1 MDIVGFLE
9 GKTPDHRGRT
19 LSMVLAFSDE
29 RAEQTHDYVQWLFP
43 LDEPSESVQGAP
55 VLSDLDIDEIK
66 KSPAAQANLIKESV
80 WFFQFLNRNQRWIA
94 KYDHN
99 QLRITRAIRS
109 LRLLVGD
116 IEADNFRQ
124 SIFDYLGEDVD
135 LIGEKAKSYWK
146 SA

>member
-1 MDIVGFLE
+1 MNRLLDGIKVVDF
-9 GKTPDHRGRT
+9 TH
-19 LSMVLAFSDE
+19 V
-29 RAEQTHDYVQWLFP
+29 RAGGGP
-43 LDEPSESVQGAP
+43 
-55 VLSDLDIDEIK
+55 
-66 KSPAAQANLIKESV
+66 
-80 WFFQFLNRNQRWIA
+80 WIA

-135 LIGEKAKSYWK
+135 LIGEKAKSFWK
-146 SA
+146 RA